1 MWVSKQKMKKNT
13 SNYSMMNHK
22 VSYIYTLV
30 LFILSCLMCS
40 QNVLAAPPTIEIFSG
55 SGSGQGPTA
64 GPVVTTFKLNAN
76 NPSDNNYVDYAPL
89 TTATYTITNSAFN
102 SASYQGSIGT
112 NRPNLMIGGAG
123 TAATVEATNVIQPLV
138 SIGSGRD
145 NMFAASLQNAPTGC
159 TNGSGCYSTN
169 GGIRAGSSSSDTT
182 ANYGV
187 AMFIKA
193 TGFAALNVSTTNRVY
208 VGRVQVNFN
217 RPVTNPILQ
226 AAGMGGAVVG
236 GLGYSAEFTLVSSNL
251 SSLPVL

>member
-1 MWVSKQKMKKNT
+1 
-13 SNYSMMNHK
+13 
-22 VSYIYTLV
+22 
-30 LFILSCLMCS
+30 
-40 QNVLAAPPTIEIFSG
+40 
-55 SGSGQGPTA
+55 
-64 GPVVTTFKLNAN
+64 
-76 NPSDNNYVDYAPL
+76 
-89 TTATYTITNSAFN
+89 
-102 SASYQGSIGT
+102 
-112 NRPNLMIGGAG
+112 MIGGAG

-226 AAGMGGAVVG
+226 AAGMGG
-236 GLGYSAEFTLVSSNL
+236 LL
-251 SSLPVL
+251 

>member
-1 MWVSKQKMKKNT
+1 
-13 SNYSMMNHK
+13 
-22 VSYIYTLV
+22 
-30 LFILSCLMCS
+30 
-40 QNVLAAPPTIEIFSG
+40 
-55 SGSGQGPTA
+55 
-64 GPVVTTFKLNAN
+64 
-76 NPSDNNYVDYAPL
+76 
-89 TTATYTITNSAFN
+89 
-102 SASYQGSIGT
+102 
-112 NRPNLMIGGAG
+112 
-123 TAATVEATNVIQPLV
+123 
-138 SIGSGRD
+138 
-145 NMFAASLQNAPTGC
+145 MFAASLQNAPTGC

-226 AAGMGGAVVG
+226 AAGMGAVVG

-251 SSLPVL
+251 GSLPVLSRLAGSKELSVIGNDITNNASIKSATSDQGGASGSIYIKGKGITTLVLICIYEVMVEVPGWKTPLILFGISSMDADSAIALVKSQRRQHRHICTDTIG